1 MPMWQKAIKE
11 LQKVEKFATPS
22 LKLKFLLSSFMIV
35 NNSFSLF
42 SSSKEGQVACADD
55 MLLIFPYIVVKAE
68 IRRLLRHIKF
78 IKIFEYKELMNGE
91 KAYVLNKLEI
101 STKIILDFKGEKP
114 KLEDKGEMEF

>member
-42 SSSKEGQVACADD
+42 SSSKEGQVAWADD

>member
-1 MPMWQKAIKE
+1 MPMWQKAVKE

-42 SSSKEGQVACADD
+42 SSAKEGQVACADD
-55 MLLIFPYIVVKAE
+55 MPLIFPYIVVKAG
-68 IRRLLRHIKF
+68 IDRLLRHIKF

-101 STKIILDFKGEKP
+101 STKIIMDFKGKKP
-114 KLEDKGEMEF
+114 VVEDKGEMEF